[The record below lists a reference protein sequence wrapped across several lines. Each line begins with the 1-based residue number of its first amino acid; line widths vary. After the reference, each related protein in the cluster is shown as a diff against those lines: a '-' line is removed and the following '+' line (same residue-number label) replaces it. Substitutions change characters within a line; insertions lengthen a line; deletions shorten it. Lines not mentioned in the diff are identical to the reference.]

1 MQCSRCGVI
10 NRKDDVKCF
19 ACGEALRM
27 VPDYNPIEDDIL
39 LQVQSALS
47 DPSPKYGQN
56 ASPSSNTTNL
66 NSSRLSE
73 RRIKGGQGVKEN
85 DDTSSLRNT
94 IELSPEEVELKRRRQ
109 FARKKEMERKQRQML
124 LVFAIAVGLLL
135 GIIGYVLYSNS
146 YAGIVG
152 KANSQSQS
160 GEYTAAAS
168 NYNKAI
174 TKNNSKIE
182 AYEGLAALYVMMEDL
197 PQAQIVLQQAVDI
210 NEEKVEMYLLMVDFY
225 LLTNQA
231 FEIMP
236 FIKTC
241 KSEEVLDKL
250 SDYYV
255 EEPEFSLEAKTY
267 EDVQEL
273 TLTTIED
280 GIFYTTDGS
289 EVSSKGIPY
298 TGAIQISEGT
308 TVVQAFSYSEMG
320 IPSAVITKEYVVE
333 LPIEGAPIVSPS
345 TGQYDT
351 ATNITVQVPS
361 GYTAH
366 YTMDGSVPD
375 ASSAVYTGPI
385 GIPEGNTVFSV
396 VLINGAGRVSDVTK
410 RNYILS

>member
-1 MQCSRCGVI
+1 MQCSRCGVM
-10 NRKDDVKCF
+10 NRKYDDECF

-47 DPSPKYGQN
+47 DPTPKYEQEKRGSRD
-56 ASPSSNTTNL
+56 ASGTMGNKISD
-66 NSSRLSE
+66 
-73 RRIKGGQGVKEN
+73 RRIKGGN
-85 DDTSSLRNT
+85 DGGISGETGRLRHT
-94 IELSPEEVELKRRRQ
+94 TDLSPEELELKRRRQ
-109 FARKKEMERKQRQML
+109 YIRKKEIARRQRQML
-124 LVFAIAVGLLL
+124 LAFAIAVGLLL
-135 GIIGYVLYSNS
+135 GVIGYVLYSNS

-152 KANSQSQS
+152 KANSLSQT
-160 GEYTAAAS
+160 GEYTTAIS
-168 NYNKAI
+168 NYNRAI
-174 TKNNSKIE
+174 TKSSSKIE
-182 AYEGLAALYVMMEDL
+182 AYEGLASLYVMMEDL
-197 PQAQIVLQQAVDI
+197 PQAQIVLQQGVDT
-210 NEEKVEMYLLMVDFY
+210 NPEKVDMFHLMIDFY

-241 KSEEVLDKL
+241 KNEDVLDKL
-250 SDYYV
+250 SNYYV

-280 GIFYTTDGS
+280 GIFYTIDGS
-289 EVSSKGIPY
+289 EVSANGIPY
-298 TGAIQISEGT
+298 SGPIQISEGT
-308 TVVQAFSYSEMG
+308 TIVQAFSYSEMG
-320 IPSAVITKEYVVE
+320 IPSVVITKEYVVE
-333 LPIEGAPIVSPS
+333 LPIEGAPIVTPS
-345 TGQYDT
+345 TGQYDE

-375 ASSAVYTGPI
+375 ANSSVYTGAIVMPK
-385 GIPEGNTVFSV
+385 GNTIFSV
-396 VLINGAGRVSDVTK
+396 VLINGSGRTSDVTK